1 MSRADSVRAGR
12 ARGLDRVLAA
22 AIATVA
28 LVTGGLVLAPAGASP
43 STAEAAR
50 YLDVAA
56 RPAVAADRLPVGFPV
71 DLHGVDGLDPSSSRF
86 LGTYAPGV
94 RYWLVA
100 DRGGNLCLVVADEVR
115 EMTAAGCGAASDL
128 GEGPISVAHEL
139 AGRGGLDAF
148 LVADDFA
155 TANVPSPWTRV
166 GENLV
171 VVPAGAAKGS
181 ALKLSDGDREI
192 VIAPLS
198 VER

>member
-1 MSRADSVRAGR
+1 VLFRSV
-12 ARGLDRVLAA
+12 L
-22 AIATVA
+22 
-28 LVTGGLVLAPAGASP
+28 
-43 STAEAAR
+43 
-50 YLDVAA
+50 A

-71 DLHGVDGLDPSSSRF
+71 DLHGADGLDPNSSRF

-115 EMTAAGCGAASDL
+115 EMTAAGCCAASDL

-155 TANVPSPWTRV
+155 TASVPSPWTRV
-166 GENLV
+166 GDNLV
-171 VVPAGAAKGS
+171 VAPAGATKG
-181 ALKLSDGDREI
+181 AVLKLSNGDREI
-192 VIAPLS
+192 EIAPLAAA
-198 VER
+198 R